1 MLVYLLLIAA
11 AFTVITVLTTRIMEE
26 FLVRERIA
34 SQTRQ
39 VNSLSVRLV
48 PPLLAYDSDTLY
60 SMAVKDAG
68 DLGGR
73 ILILDNNGTVMV
85 DGYSQLNGTHLEY
98 REVQDIITGQRDLS
112 YGFHEIPDTTGQTGD
127 STKSTWMV
135 YYTSAI
141 INKAE
146 TIGVLLFSTPI
157 QDVYEQVAS
166 IRGQL
171 ILISAIICVLSIV
184 LSLFIAQLIT
194 KPIKEIMQA
203 IMHLYRGEFDKRVK
217 VSGRSEMARLAATFN
232 MMSQRLASVD
242 KMRNEFV
249 SNASHE
255 LRTPLGSIKILVE
268 SLLYGGESSPEVQ
281 KEFLQDIN
289 NEIDRLGN
297 LVTDLMTLV
306 KIDGRVEVKMENVEL
321 AGLTERVVRNLYP
334 LAEAK
339 GVAMSADLP
348 EELAVRGSESRLHQ
362 AISNLIDNAIKYTP
376 EGGTVGVLLERTET
390 SAKLTVSDTGMG
402 IPAEDLPHIFDR
414 FYRVDKARSRETGG
428 TGLGL
433 SITREIIK
441 MHGGIIRV
449 KSEEGKGSVFTVDL
463 PLQHEAISMESVTT

>member
-1 MLVYLLLIAA
+1 MH
-11 AFTVITVLTTRIMEE
+11 
-26 FLVRERIA
+26 ERIA

-48 PPLLAYDSDTLY
+48 PPLLAYDSDMLY
-60 SMAVKDAG
+60 DLAVKDTG
-68 DLGGR
+68 ELGGR

-98 REVQDIITGQRDLS
+98 REVQDVVTGKKDLS
-112 YGFHEIPDTTGQTGD
+112 YGFHKITDNTIQTGENV
-127 STKSTWMV
+127 KSTWMV

-157 QDVYEQVAS
+157 QDVYEQVAN
-166 IRGQL
+166 IRSQL
-171 ILISAIICVLSIV
+171 ILISAIICALSIV
-184 LSLFIAQLIT
+184 LSLVISQLIT

-268 SLLYGGESSPEVQ
+268 SLLYGGKTSPEVQ

-289 NEIDRLGN
+289 HEIDRLGN

-306 KIDGRVEVKMENVEL
+306 KIDGRVEVPMENVEL
-321 AGLTERVVRNLYP
+321 AELTERVVRYLYP
-334 LAEAK
+334 MAEAK
-339 GVAMSADLP
+339 GVAMRADLP
-348 EELAVRGSESRLHQ
+348 KDLIIRGSESRLHQ

-376 EGGTVGVLLERTET
+376 EGGSVGIVLEQTET
-390 SAKLTVSDTGMG
+390 AAKLAVSDTGIG
-402 IPAEDLPHIFDR
+402 IPADDLPHIFER

-433 SITREIIK
+433 SITREIVK

-449 KSEEGKGSVFTVDL
+449 KSEEGKGSIFTIEI
-463 PLQHEAISMESVTT
+463 PLHHNAMPIEGETT